1 MALLLIVGAAR
12 ALADAPP
19 LANCTPAP
27 AEAPVCVASRWAE
40 AALTP
45 DLLAALRDRKEN
57 HKWDHALAHDCRE
70 PRPPEAV
77 VVDGVVDGAAAWSR
91 ERGTCVAH
99 WRGCRPKEAAAAPTC
114 GCRRVAAPVARF
126 RAAAPAR
133 PTPGAALLVTRAGD
147 GPHRRVRNWGAVRAV
162 VEARFDTVLHHDD
175 AGDIGSLDD
184 QLDRFARAE
193 VVVAPHGAALV
204 GLPAT
209 APGACV
215 VEYLPENYLNLCFA
229 GVARRLNRTYRA
241 ARVDARGEA
250 DVAALPAMLD
260 ACVAARGAP
269 APARRTALCVVGQER
284 TFAHPLVAASIGRL
298 ARLEE
303 PNGRRAAPDFRADVF
318 LALAA
323 APSPDA
329 AAALAA
335 MGGELVAVGGDTD
348 GRWPNCTG
356 PGGAAGYS
364 MPCMGQWAK
373 FAACARAV
381 EAREDATARR
391 YDVVV
396 KLRTD
401 AAVPFQSGRLAEF
414 LAGPVLA
421 AAAAGARAAWLH
433 PAPGM
438 EDTLAFLARPAL
450 GALREFYDWRGAR
463 CLNDTIGWCNPSMAY
478 YAAKAANVTLLKYD
492 TRVVHP
498 EIQRT
503 FPDGSAAPHEHH

>member
-215 VEYLPENYLNLCFA
+215 VEYLPENYLNLRFA

-269 APARRTALCVVGQER
+269 APAR
-284 TFAHPLVAASIGRL
+284 
-298 ARLEE
+298 
-303 PNGRRAAPDFRADVF
+303 PNGRRAALDFRQR
-318 LALAA
+318 ALAA

-503 FPDGSAAPHEHH
+503 FPDGSAAPHEHHLKMCTSSGCTWTDRRLERP

>member
-1 MALLLIVGAAR
+1 MLGTSSPLGAAVARPALLLPLLAAAVLGGAGGGDITAAAR
-12 ALADAPP
+12 RRQDAPLVPRRRRLDAPP
-19 LANCTPAP
+19 P
-27 AEAPVCVASRWAE
+27 
-40 AALTP
+40 
-45 DLLAALRDRKEN
+45 
-57 HKWDHALAHDCRE
+57 
-70 PRPPEAV
+70 
-77 VVDGVVDGAAAWSR
+77 
-91 ERGTCVAH
+91 
-99 WRGCRPKEAAAAPTC
+99 
-114 GCRRVAAPVARF
+114 
-126 RAAAPAR
+126 
-133 PTPGAALLVTRAGD
+133 
-147 GPHRRVRNWGAVRAV
+147 
-162 VEARFDTVLHHDD
+162 
-175 AGDIGSLDD
+175 
-184 QLDRFARAE
+184 QL
-193 VVVAPHGAALV
+193 P
-204 GLPAT
+204 
-209 APGACV
+209 
-215 VEYLPENYLNLCFA
+215 
-229 GVARRLNRTYRA
+229 
-241 ARVDARGEA
+241 
-250 DVAALPAMLD
+250 
-260 ACVAARGAP
+260 
-269 APARRTALCVVGQER
+269 RTALCVVGQER

-335 MGGELVAVGGDTD
+335 MGGELVAVGGDAD

-401 AAVPFQSGRLAEF
+401 AAVPFQSDRLAEF

-503 FPDGSAAPHEHH
+503 FPDGSAAPHEHHTKRCTDSGCTWTDRRLERP